1 MILNTFMETL
11 KASITETLNI
21 SEKTAIMYIYYL
33 YCANNKQAYINIK
46 FLYNVDTVKEHIDNF
61 SCSTKLIIIGTIIRI
76 LKYYHKLDDTT
87 DNVKR
92 KYKKLLTFYISLLH
106 DTQTKEEQQNKPIDI
121 LDCIKSIIESID
133 KMLKLI
139 KDIQEHKQEEEKEDI
154 EDNKPKRQLPLS
166 LQEAVKANQ
175 YIAQELNYKICP
187 VILKFVKQFRQKAK
201 EEIEDKTDFIS
212 LNNRVIHLFNEY
224 IHTHG
229 EKKVLLQ
236 LTEIQH
242 TLSESK
248 KFKLKP
254 QVEK

>member
-21 SEKTAIMYIYYL
+21 SEKTASMYIYYL
-33 YCANNKQAYINIK
+33 YCANNKNTYTNIK

-87 DNVKR
+87 DTIKR
-92 KYKKLLTFYISLLH
+92 KYKKLLTVYTSLLH
-106 DTQTKEEQQNKPIDI
+106 DTQTKDNPNNKPLNI
-121 LDCIKSIIESID
+121 LDCIKMILEAVEHMVNII
-133 KMLKLI
+133 KQ
-139 KDIQEHKQEEEKEDI
+139 IQEHKQEEEKEDI
-154 EDNKPKRQLPLS
+154 EDIEDNKPKRKLPLS
-166 LQEAVKANQ
+166 LQEAVKVNQ

-187 VILKFVKQFRQKAK
+187 VILKFVKQFREKAK
-201 EEIEDKTDFIS
+201 EQIEDKTDFIS

-229 EKKVLLQ
+229 EEKVLLQ
-236 LTEIQH
+236 LKDMKTN
-242 TLSESK
+242 
-248 KFKLKP
+248 KLK
-254 QVEK
+254 